1 MTYRHP
7 QIRADLLLAAVGEA
21 AIWQGGVD
29 SDWEGDAIVG
39 AGFLEALTK
48 LAARAPYSE
57 KRKFLKEIGFVRS

>member
-1 MTYRHP
+1 MPHP
-7 QIRADLLLAAVGEA
+7 QIRADLLLAAVADHASWGLGDGSE
-21 AIWQGGVD
+21 
-29 SDWEGDAIVG
+29 WECDAIVG

>member
-1 MTYRHP
+1 MPHP
-7 QIRADLLLAAVGEA
+7 QIRANLLLAAVEDHA
-21 AIWQGGVD
+21 MWQGG
-29 SDWEGDAIVG
+29 SGSEWECDAIVG